1 MELLYIV
8 GGMWVGILWFYFILF
23 QPLQKENKKLK
34 EAMHDCIKS
43 GLL

>member
-23 QPLQKENKKLK
+23 RPLQKENESLK
-34 EAMHDCIKS
+34 EAVHDCIKS

>member
-1 MELLYIV
+1 MEIVYITL
-8 GGMWVGILWFYFILF
+8 GMWLGILWFYFILF
-23 QPLQKENKKLK
+23 RPLQNKNEKLK